1 MTLCYT
7 KIMKKLIKTFF
18 DSEILSYL
26 FFGGA
31 TTLVSILS
39 RLAIYHISH
48 QEILATA
55 LANIIG
61 ILFAFITNDTF
72 VFKQERK
79 NWTIRLVK
87 FFLARLSTLGLDLL
101 LTYIFVT
108 TFPDV
113 IGQFVKYNIDKV
125 NTIETILAQISII
138 ILNYILSKI
147 YIFKKGNSSQK
158 H

>member
-1 MTLCYT
+1 
-7 KIMKKLIKTFF
+7 MKKLVKTFF
-18 DSEILSYL
+18 DNEILSYL

-39 RLAIYHISH
+39 RLVIYRISH
-48 QEILATA
+48 QEILATI

-61 ILFAFITNDTF
+61 ILFAFITNDTV

-79 NWTIRLVK
+79 NWPIRLVK
-87 FFLARLSTLGLDLL
+87 FFLARLSTLGLDVL

-108 TFPDV
+108 SYPDI
-113 IGQFVKYNIDKV
+113 IGQFVNDQLDQV
-125 NTIETILAQISII
+125 NAIETLIAQVLII
-138 ILNYILSKI
+138 ILNYIFSKV
-147 YIFKKGNSSQK
+147 YVFYKWNGC

>member
-1 MTLCYT
+1 
-7 KIMKKLIKTFF
+7 MKKLIKTFF

-31 TTLVSILS
+31 TTLVSIVS
-39 RLAIYHISH
+39 RLLIYHISH

-61 ILFAFITNDTF
+61 ILFAFLTNDTF

-79 NWTIRLVK
+79 NWSIRLVK

-125 NTIETILAQISII
+125 NTIETILAQILII

>member
-1 MTLCYT
+1 
-7 KIMKKLIKTFF
+7 MKKLIKTFF
-18 DSEILSYL
+18 DNEILSYL

-39 RLAIYHISH
+39 RLFIYHISH
-48 QEILATA
+48 QEILATV

-61 ILFAFITNDTF
+61 ILFAFITNDTI

-79 NWTIRLVK
+79 NWAIRLAK
-87 FFLARLSTLGLDLL
+87 FFLARLSTLGLDVL

-108 TFPDV
+108 SYPDI
-113 IGQFVKYNIDKV
+113 IGQFVNDQLDQV
-125 NTIETILAQISII
+125 NTIETLIAQVLII
-138 ILNYILSKI
+138 ILNYIFSKV
-147 YIFKKGNSSQK
+147 YVFYKWNGC

>member
-7 KIMKKLIKTFF
+7 KIMKNQIKAFF
-18 DSEILSYL
+18 DNEILSYL

-39 RLAIYHISH
+39 RLVIYRISH
-48 QEILATA
+48 QEILATV

-61 ILFAFITNDTF
+61 ILFAFITNDTV

-79 NWTIRLVK
+79 NWPIRLVK
-87 FFLARLSTLGLDLL
+87 FFLARLSTLGLDVL

-108 TFPDV
+108 SYPDI
-113 IGQFVKYNIDKV
+113 IGQFVNDQLDQV
-125 NTIETILAQISII
+125 NAIETLIAQVLII
-138 ILNYILSKI
+138 ILNYIFSKV
-147 YIFKKGNSSQK
+147 YVFYK
-158 H
+158 

>member
-1 MTLCYT
+1 
-7 KIMKKLIKTFF
+7 MKKLIKAFF

-39 RLAIYHISH
+39 RLAIYHISR

-61 ILFAFITNDTF
+61 ILFAFLTNDTI

-79 NWTIRLVK
+79 NWPIRLVK

-108 TFPDV
+108 SYPNI
-113 IGQFVKYNIDKV
+113 IGQFVEQNIDRV
-125 NTIETILAQISII
+125 NTVETILAQILII
-138 ILNYILSKI
+138 VLNYIFSKI
-147 YIFKKGNSSQK
+147 YIFKRSNRLP
-158 H
+158 